1 MDGTKKLGNGSI
13 RLIDNFLPEFTHQRI
28 YTGVAKDKYFPYYYH
43 EVVTYDNNNE
53 KEDVRQLSF
62 VHGLYSNK
70 KIASPW
76 FDKLALPLIDKLEIA
91 EGKLLRVKVN
101 LNPNQIQPVTS
112 QWHVDYK
119 KSNYETAIYYC
130 NTNNGYTELES
141 GEKIKS
147 IANRITIFDGQLKHR
162 GVTQT
167 DTKGRFVININYE
180 TH

>member
-1 MDGTKKLGNGSI
+1 MERRGWGMAACK
-13 RLIDNFLPEFTHQRI
+13 LIDHFLPDFVYQRI
-28 YTGVAKDKYFPYYYH
+28 YDGITHKYFPYYYH
-43 EVVTYDNNNE
+43 EYVTYENNDKE
-53 KEDVRQLSF
+53 KEDIRELAF
-62 VHGLYSNK
+62 VHGLYSDK
-70 KIASPW
+70 KTASPW

-141 GEKIKS
+141 GEKIES
-147 IANRITIFDGQLKHR
+147 IANRVAIFDGRLKHR
-162 GVTQT
+162 RVTQT